1 MFLQKIR
8 DRAQGWFAYTIIGML
23 IIPFAVWGINYYF
36 EGGGPMDA
44 ALVGDS
50 KISVQEFQRAY
61 QQQRQQMQAMFGG
74 NADPALLDG
83 PRLKQQVLQQLV
95 EERVL
100 SQLAHEQGLRIGD
113 RQLHDV
119 IVALPAFQQNG
130 RFDKELYERWL
141 RNQGYV
147 AAVFEENFRQAKA
160 TEQLR
165 ESVIDSALFTPV
177 ELDRLIAVLKQ
188 QRELHYTVLALEN
201 YVAKVTVEDA
211 KIQEYFEKNKHRF
224 VNPEQVQVQFI
235 ELKLAQLAEGV
246 VISEADLK
254 TAYQDQ
260 IAKYGQPEERSASH
274 LLVKLPLNPGPTE
287 VEQAQLKAKQI
298 ADDLHSGTKSFDQ
311 VMQEAKA
318 DASGML
324 EGGELGV
331 IGKGMFDSPAFET
344 ALFALQKPG
353 EISDPVRMPS
363 GFHIIRL
370 DGITPAQVKPF
381 EEVRELIAKE
391 LRQQQAENR
400 FYEIT
405 QNLANFSYEHPDS
418 LEAAAKALD
427 APIQDSGWFS
437 RKGGEGIAANP
448 KLIESAFG
456 EDVLKRG
463 VNSEPLELAP
473 GHVVAIRIKEHRDAT
488 PRTLEESREE
498 IVNILREQQAREAI
512 AKDAETLKSRAAKG
526 EHLQTLAKEL
536 GGKHQNAGLVSRDAP
551 GVDRAVLATAF
562 RLPQPEAGKVALG
575 SIALANGDQVV
586 LEVAQVIPGQKEA
599 LSEEERKSI
608 AQQLAQQTGSGQ
620 FEGLADSVRIK
631 TKVVTYGDRL

>member
-147 AAVFEENFRQAKA
+147 AAAFEENFRQAKA

-177 ELDRLIAVLKQ
+177 ELDRLVAVLKQ
-188 QRELHYTVLALEN
+188 QRELQYTVLALEN

-246 VISEADLK
+246 VVSEEDLK

-274 LLVKLPLNPGPTE
+274 LLVKLPLNPGPAE

-318 DASGML
+318 DASGKL

-353 EISDPVRMPS
+353 DVSDPVRMPS

-381 EEVRELIAKE
+381 EEVREIVAKE

-437 RKGGEGIAANP
+437 RQGGEGIAANP

-498 IVNILREQQAREAI
+498 IVKILREQQAREAI
-512 AKDAETLKSRAAKG
+512 AKDAEALKSRAAKG

-536 GGKHQNAGLVSRDAP
+536 GGKHRNAGLVSRDAP

-562 RLPQPEAGKVALG
+562 RLPQPETGKVALG
-575 SIALANGDQVV
+575 SIALANGDQAV
-586 LEVAQVIPGQKEA
+586 LEVAQVIPGQKDA

-620 FEGLADSVRIK
+620 FEGLVDSARIK

>member
-147 AAVFEENFRQAKA
+147 AAAFEENFRQAKA

-177 ELDRLIAVLKQ
+177 ELDRLVAVLKQ
-188 QRELHYTVLALEN
+188 QRELQYTVLSLEN

-211 KIQEYFEKNKHRF
+211 KILEYFEKNKHRF

-246 VISEADLK
+246 VVSEEDLK

-274 LLVKLPLNPGPTE
+274 LLVKLPLNPGPAE
-287 VEQAQLKAKQI
+287 VEQAQIKAKQI

-318 DASGML
+318 DASGKL

-353 EISDPVRMPS
+353 DVSDPVRMPS

-381 EEVRELIAKE
+381 EEVREIVGKE

-437 RKGGEGIAANP
+437 RQGGEGIAANP

-488 PRTLEESREE
+488 PRALEESREE
-498 IVNILREQQAREAI
+498 IVKILREQQARLAI
-512 AKDAETLKSRAAKG
+512 AKDAEALKSRAAKG

-536 GGKHQNAGLVSRDAP
+536 GGKHRNAGLVSRDAP
-551 GVDRAVLATAF
+551 GVDRAMLATAF
-562 RLPQPEAGKVALG
+562 RLPQPETGKVALG
-575 SIALANGDQVV
+575 SIALANGDQAV
-586 LEVAQVIPGQKEA
+586 LEVAQVIPGQKDA
-599 LSEEERKSI
+599 LSEKERKSI

-620 FEGLADSVRIK
+620 FEGLVDSARIK

>member
-147 AAVFEENFRQAKA
+147 AAAFEENFRQAKA

-177 ELDRLIAVLKQ
+177 ELDRLVAVLKQ
-188 QRELHYTVLALEN
+188 QRELQYTVLSLEN

-211 KIQEYFEKNKHRF
+211 KILEYFEKNKHRF

-246 VISEADLK
+246 VVSEEDLK

-274 LLVKLPLNPGPTE
+274 LLVKLPLNPGPAE
-287 VEQAQLKAKQI
+287 VEQTQIKAKQI

-318 DASGML
+318 DASGKL

-353 EISDPVRMPS
+353 DVSDPVRMPS

-381 EEVRELIAKE
+381 EEVREIVGKE

-437 RKGGEGIAANP
+437 RQGGEGIAANP

-488 PRTLEESREE
+488 PRALEESREE
-498 IVNILREQQAREAI
+498 IVKILREQQARLAI
-512 AKDAETLKSRAAKG
+512 AKDAEALKSRAAKG

-536 GGKHQNAGLVSRDAP
+536 GGKHRNAGLVSRDAP
-551 GVDRAVLATAF
+551 GVDRAMLATAF
-562 RLPQPEAGKVALG
+562 RLPQPETGKVALG
-575 SIALANGDQVV
+575 SIALANGDQAV
-586 LEVAQVIPGQKEA
+586 LEVAQVIPGQKDA
-599 LSEEERKSI
+599 LSEKERKSI

-620 FEGLADSVRIK
+620 FEGLVDSARIK

>member
-61 QQQRQQMQAMFGG
+61 QQQRQQMQTMFGG

-100 SQLAHEQGLRIGD
+100 SQLTHEQGLRIGD

-147 AAVFEENFRQAKA
+147 AAAFEENFRQAKA

-188 QRELHYTVLALEN
+188 QRELQYTVLALEN
-201 YVAKVTVEDA
+201 YVAKITVEDA

-246 VISEADLK
+246 VVSEEDLK

-274 LLVKLPLNPGPTE
+274 LLVKLPLNPGPAE
-287 VEQAQLKAKQI
+287 VEQAQFKAKQI

-353 EISDPVRMPS
+353 DVSDPVRMPS

-381 EEVRELIAKE
+381 EEVREIVGKE

-437 RKGGEGIAANP
+437 RQGGEGIAANP

-498 IVNILREQQAREAI
+498 IVKILREQQARLAI
-512 AKDAETLKSRAAKG
+512 AKDAEALKSRAAKG

-536 GGKHQNAGLVSRDAP
+536 GGKHQNTGLVSRDAP

-562 RLPQPEAGKVALG
+562 RLPQPETGKVALG
-575 SIALANGDQVV
+575 SISLANGDQVV
-586 LEVAQVIPGQKEA
+586 LEVAQVIPGQKDA

-608 AQQLAQQTGSGQ
+608 VQQLTQQTGSGQ
-620 FEGLADSVRIK
+620 FEGLVDSARIK

>member
-100 SQLAHEQGLRIGD
+100 SQLVHEQGLRIGD

-147 AAVFEENFRQAKA
+147 AATFEEKFRQAKA

-177 ELDRLIAVLKQ
+177 ELDRLVAVLKQ
-188 QRELHYTVLALEN
+188 QRELQYTVLALEN

-246 VISEADLK
+246 VVSEEDLK

-274 LLVKLPLNPGPTE
+274 LLVKLPLNPDPAE

-298 ADDLHSGTKSFDQ
+298 ADDLHSGIKNFDQ

-318 DASGML
+318 DASGKL

-353 EISDPVRMPS
+353 DVSDPVRMPS
-363 GFHIIRL
+363 GLHIIRL

-381 EEVRELIAKE
+381 EEVREMVGKE

-437 RKGGEGIAANP
+437 RQGGEGIAANP

-488 PRTLEESREE
+488 PRTLEESRED
-498 IVNILREQQAREAI
+498 IVKILREQQARETI

-526 EHLQTLAKEL
+526 EPLQTLAKEL

-562 RLPQPEAGKVALG
+562 RLPQPETGKVALG
-575 SIALANGDQVV
+575 SIALANGDQAV
-586 LEVAQVIPGQKEA
+586 LEVAQVIPGQKDA
-599 LSEEERKSI
+599 LSEAERKSI
-608 AQQLAQQTGSGQ
+608 AQQLAQQAGSGQ
-620 FEGLADSVRIK
+620 FEGLVDSARIK